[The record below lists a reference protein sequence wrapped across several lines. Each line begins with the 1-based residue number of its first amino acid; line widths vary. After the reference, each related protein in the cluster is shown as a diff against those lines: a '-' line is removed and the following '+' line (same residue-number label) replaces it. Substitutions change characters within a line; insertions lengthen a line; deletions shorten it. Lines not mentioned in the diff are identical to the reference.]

1 MIRKLAV
8 LATLASTPLLT
19 FAQTLPSA
27 APSANPVSDALR
39 FGLTR
44 SAKNMSAAAEAMPA
58 DKFSFKPTADQM
70 SFAHL
75 AIHIADSN
83 NLFCSKISGVA
94 AAEGAKLA
102 ETDSKDKLVAA
113 VKQSFDFCSSA
124 LAKSTIHIS
133 PTPSR
138 YSTAVP
144 SPAPPPCSSW
154 RAPGLTI
161 TPLNPCTFVSTVFFL
176 PPPNPRNTDSDCLSP
191 K

>member
-19 FAQTLPSA
+19 FAQAVPSA

-58 DKFSFKPTADQM
+58 DKFSFKPTPDQM

-94 AAEGAKLA
+94 AAEGAKLT

-113 VKQSFDFCSSA
+113 VKQSFDFCSSS
-124 LAKSTIHIS
+124 LAKVDDSHLADSIPLFNGRS
-133 PTPSR
+133 FSR
-138 YSTAVP
+138 VAAMFILAGSWADHYSAQ
-144 SPAPPPCSSW
+144 SMYL
-154 RAPGLTI
+154 R
-161 TPLNPCTFVSTVFFL
+161 LNGVL
-176 PPPNPRNTDSDCLSP
+176 PPTAEPA
-191 K
+191 KH

>member
-8 LATLASTPLLT
+8 LATLICTPLLT
-19 FAQTLPSA
+19 FAQAAAPPA
-27 APSANPVSDALR
+27 APSTNPVSDALR

-58 DKFSFKPTADQM
+58 DKFSFKPTPDQM

-83 NLFCSKISGVA
+83 NLFCSKISGLA

-113 VKQSFDFCSSA
+113 VKQSFDFCSSS
-124 LAKSTIHIS
+124 LAKVDDSHLADSIPLFNGRS
-133 PTPSR
+133 FSR
-138 YSTAVP
+138 AAVMFILSGSWADHYSAQ
-144 SPAPPPCSSW
+144 SMYL
-154 RAPGLTI
+154 R
-161 TPLNPCTFVSTVFFL
+161 LNGVL
-176 PPPNPRNTDSDCLSP
+176 PPTAEPA
-191 K
+191 KH